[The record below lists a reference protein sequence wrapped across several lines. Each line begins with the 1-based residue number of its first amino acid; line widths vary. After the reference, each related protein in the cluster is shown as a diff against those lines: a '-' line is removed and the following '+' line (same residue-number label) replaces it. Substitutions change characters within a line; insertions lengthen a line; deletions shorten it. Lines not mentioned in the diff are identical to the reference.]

1 MGLIEAIL
9 LGIQFKRLQKP
20 LVFFS
25 MLIGLVA
32 FSVFG
37 IGVTG
42 ALVIELASTEKE
54 FSFQLVGTSFGL
66 FAISCIFFGLA
77 WVCGHLIKKCF
88 E

>member
-25 MLIGLVA
+25 MLIGFVA

-37 IGVTG
+37 AGIIG
-42 ALVIELASTEKE
+42 ALLTELASANRE
-54 FSFQLVGTSFGL
+54 FTLQLVGASFGL
-66 FAISCIFFGLA
+66 LAISGIFFALA
-77 WVCGHLIKKCF
+77 WVCGYLIKRCF

>member
-20 LVFFS
+20 LVFFF

-32 FSVFG
+32 FSIFG
-37 IGVTG
+37 IGIIG
-42 ALVIELASTEKE
+42 FLISELASTEKE
-54 FSFQLVGTSFGL
+54 ITFQLVGASFGL
-66 FAISCIFFGLA
+66 IAMSGIFFGLA
-77 WVCGHLIKKCF
+77 WVCGYLIKRCF

>member
-32 FSVFG
+32 FSIFG
-37 IGVTG
+37 VCIIW
-42 ALVIELASTEKE
+42 ALATELTSSDKE
-54 FSFQLVGTSFGL
+54 FTLQLVGASFGL
-66 FAISCIFFGLA
+66 LSISGIFFGLA
-77 WVCGHLIKKCF
+77 WVCGYFIKRCF

>member
-32 FSVFG
+32 FSIFG
-37 IGVTG
+37 VGIIG
-42 ALVIELASTEKE
+42 ALVTELTSTDKE
-54 FSFQLVGTSFGL
+54 FTFTLVGASFGL
-66 FAISCIFFGLA
+66 LAISCMFLGMA
-77 WVCGHLIKKCF
+77 WVCGYFIKRCF

>member
-25 MLIGLVA
+25 MLISLVA
-32 FSVFG
+32 FSIFG
-37 IGVTG
+37 VGIIG
-42 ALVIELASTEKE
+42 ALITELASTDKE
-54 FSFQLVGTSFGL
+54 FTLQLVGASFGL
-66 FAISCIFFGLA
+66 LAISGIFFGLA
-77 WVCGHLIKKCF
+77 WVCGYLIKRCF

>member
-9 LGIQFKRLQKP
+9 LGLQFKRLQKP

-32 FSVFG
+32 FSIFSVG
-37 IGVTG
+37 IIG
-42 ALVIELASTEKE
+42 ALVTEITSTDKE
-54 FSFQLVGTSFGL
+54 FTFQLVSASFGL
-66 FAISCIFFGLA
+66 FVISGIFFGLA
-77 WVCGHLIKKCF
+77 WVCGYFIKRCF

>member
-9 LGIQFKRLQKP
+9 LGIQFKRLQKT

-25 MLIGLVA
+25 MLIGLIA

-37 IGVTG
+37 VGIIG
-42 ALVIELASTEKE
+42 ALITELASTEKD
-54 FSFQLVGTSFGL
+54 FTLQLAGASFGL
-66 FAISCIFFGLA
+66 LAISGIFLGLA
-77 WVCGHLIKKCF
+77 WVCGYLIKRCF

>member
-25 MLIGLVA
+25 MLIGLIA
-32 FSVFG
+32 FSIFG
-37 IGVTG
+37 IAIFG
-42 ALVIELASTEKE
+42 ALVTELISTDKE
-54 FSFQLVGTSFGL
+54 FTFELVGASFGL
-66 FAISCIFFGLA
+66 LAIIGIFFGLA
-77 WVCGHLIKKCF
+77 WVCGYLLKRCF